1 MKGVIFAFAVS
12 SFLTST
18 KGECPAYVEDSL
30 VTSCEGATKYGP
42 IVQSISVTI
51 NQSLDVRAEYV
62 STSTS
67 GTFYHCMVFLQND
80 GSNGNLSVICGSSL
94 ATELPI
100 TTTSTTTTTTIATP
114 STATSR
120 LSSEVSSTKPT
131 AAIIQND
138 VNVTESTGTTLS
150 EECTFIC
157 GRKDKVTGNCES
169 HLSLQIPLAIFV
181 VISIVSTITN
191 IYFYIHIKLRK
202 KSGSNASNVK
212 VSFQTTTE
220 PTAETY
226 TELGN
231 TVSENQSKLFAAVR
245 RLAKNQTIENAWTAD
260 GCIKAKLLDKTIV
273 SITRESDI
281 DRFIPGASDVLHNFL
296 DNAASAKT
304 STPFSRF

>member
-18 KGECPAYVEDSL
+18 KGECPANVEDSL

-42 IVQSISVTI
+42 VVHVDFHKINRPCTCIVTPLFAGELQVISRGVLFLCYTQVNVQNIIFGCSPDLLSHLISVTI

-62 STSTS
+62 SPSTS
-67 GTFYHCMVFLQND
+67 ATFYHCMGFQQND

-100 TTTSTTTTTTIATP
+100 TTTSTTTTIATP
-114 STATSR
+114 STAISR
-120 LSSEVSSTKPT
+120 LSSEVSSTEPT
-131 AAIIQND
+131 AAIIQNN

-150 EECTFIC
+150 EECIFIC
-157 GRKDKVTGNCES
+157 GRKDKVTGES
-169 HLSLQIPLAIFV
+169 HVSLQIPLAIFV
-181 VISIVSTITN
+181 VISIVSTLTN

-212 VSFQTTTE
+212 GSFQTRIETT
-220 PTAETY
+220 TETY

-231 TVSENQSKLFAAVR
+231 TVSENQYDSLSGQD
-245 RLAKNQTIENAWTAD
+245 NYMNTN
-260 GCIKAKLLDKTIV
+260 V
-273 SITRESDI
+273 S
-281 DRFIPGASDVLHNFL
+281 
-296 DNAASAKT
+296 
-304 STPFSRF
+304 

>member
-18 KGECPAYVEDSL
+18 KGECPAYDSL

-42 IVQSISVTI
+42 IVQVDFHKINRPCTCIVTPLFAGELLVISRGRVFPCHTQVYFQNIIFPCSSDLLSQSISVTI

-231 TVSENQSKLFAAVR
+231 TVSENQYDSLSDQD
-245 RLAKNQTIENAWTAD
+245 NYMNTN
-260 GCIKAKLLDKTIV
+260 V
-273 SITRESDI
+273 S
-281 DRFIPGASDVLHNFL
+281 
-296 DNAASAKT
+296 
-304 STPFSRF
+304 